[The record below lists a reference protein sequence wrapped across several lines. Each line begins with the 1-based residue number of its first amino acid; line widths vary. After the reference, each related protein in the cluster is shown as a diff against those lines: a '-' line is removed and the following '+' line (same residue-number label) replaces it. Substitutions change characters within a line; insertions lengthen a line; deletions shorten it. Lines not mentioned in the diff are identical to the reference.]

1 MGITDETNREIWIIA
16 GPPGAGKSSLC
27 HRLFP
32 DWIGTSRHIDA
43 DDAQGFTH
51 GDDLPKG
58 TVHQVVP
65 VSKRLAV
72 AELANR
78 SFIIETRMVSR
89 KPLATAIK
97 LRRRGWKVH
106 FVYLALPNLGG
117 CWQRVRQRVTRGG
130 DHISDEVMNRAF
142 NASFEYLPQYI
153 ETSDKWLILDSS
165 GARAP
170 RIARGRAFQAIPS
183 QRDALQGLMPN
194 FPFRR
199 WTQDMERDAWA
210 DPVQWEF
217 VSMTKWEQTV
227 DHLLNVADQM
237 TARNLGNTP

>member
-1 MGITDETNREIWIIA
+1 MGITDDNNRDIWIIA

-27 HRLFP
+27 QRLFP
-32 DWIGTSRHIDA
+32 EWVGTSRHIDA

-58 TVHQVVP
+58 TIHQIVP

-78 SFIIETRMVSR
+78 SFVIETRMVSR

-106 FVYLALPNLGG
+106 FVYLALPDLGG
-117 CWQRVRQRVTRGG
+117 CWRRIRQRASRGG
-130 DHISDEVMNRAF
+130 EDIADDIMDRAYT
-142 NASFEYLPQYI
+142 ASLKYLPQYV
-153 ETSDKWLILDSS
+153 ETADRWLILDSS
-165 GARAP
+165 GMRSP

-183 QRDALQGLMPN
+183 QRDALEGLMPD

-199 WTQDMERDAWA
+199 WSKDMEHDTWA
-210 DPVQWEF
+210 DSVQWEF
-217 VSMTKWEQTV
+217 VSLTKWEQTV
-227 DHLLNVADQM
+227 NHLLSVADQM
-237 TARNLGNTP
+237 TDRNLESSS